1 MITGIK
7 HSNLRLIFTGI
18 SLLLITGCSI
28 FDTRNAEP
36 PDTGNTGVFMQ
47 PDRPEVV
54 LDNLI
59 SAVENLNT
67 VNYLR
72 CLTEPSFEFIPSSSA
87 LNSSPEIWT
96 NWSIDAE
103 RTYFNNMRAASENTR
118 GHRLSLS
125 NISTELSSSNSRQ
138 IFANYSLTI
147 LHNRSNVGVPTM
159 ITGRFALQV
168 EMSEDGLWAITSW
181 TDISI
186 DNNYSWSD
194 LRANFYRD

>member
-1 MITGIK
+1 MMAYSK
-7 HSNLRLIFTGI
+7 YRLLHVLTIGL
-18 SLLLITGCSI
+18 SLVMITGCSI
-28 FDTRNAEP
+28 FDTRDAEP

-103 RTYFNNMRAASENTR
+103 RTYFNNMRAASENTS
-118 GHRLSLS
+118 GHRLALS
-125 NISTELSSSNSRQ
+125 NISTELSSSDSRQ

-159 ITGRFALQV
+159 ISGRFALQV

-186 DNNYSWSD
+186 DDNYSWSD